1 MLCRPKQYHIVIK
14 KSRKNGIRDTTID
27 NICSTSFHPSTNL
40 DKNIE
45 TEKFT
50 KLIDKPIKVNNYKN
64 NLSRYSGS
72 RFKSFIMADKMDL
85 QIIKELLMDPSIQTF
100 EISFKLGIPLG
111 IIHKKRRLIEN
122 TVLKKRFLIDFRK
135 LGLEFRFADVFA
147 HIQKDKVKNF
157 VKELFKTTFSKN
169 ILEIMTIKGGSDSI
183 CIKTMYQDTKELF
196 FLMDE
201 IRSRPFI
208 SNVHFSEEIEVFK
221 DNNLTMLL
229 DILDGNR

>member
-1 MLCRPKQYHIVIK
+1 MLCRPKQNHIVIK
-14 KSRKNGIRDTTID
+14 KSRKNGIQDTTID

-64 NLSRYSGS
+64 NLSSYSGS

-85 QIIKELLMDPSIQTF
+85 QIIKELLKDPSIQTF
-100 EISFKLGIPLG
+100 EISLKLGIPLG

-147 HIQKDKVKNF
+147 HIQK
-157 VKELFKTTFSKN
+157 E
-169 ILEIMTIKGGSDSI
+169 
-183 CIKTMYQDTKELF
+183 
-196 FLMDE
+196 
-201 IRSRPFI
+201 R
-208 SNVHFSEEIEVFK
+208 
-221 DNNLTMLL
+221 
-229 DILDGNR
+229 